1 MKTTPS
7 NRLRQIMQER
17 NLKQVDI
24 LNMSKP
30 FQISLGI
37 KMGKSAL
44 SQYVNGKQ
52 TPDQDRILL
61 LAKTLGEN
69 EAWLLGF
76 DVDRNMHP
84 TADNKLTTDNLTDP
98 ENKHITTIRQLT
110 PERQTKVYKFADE
123 QLDEQK
129 DEDNVIDIVT
139 GRATAAGNPINGD
152 DQDGLA
158 TMERVSVTDIPH
170 GTDEI
175 VTVDGDSME
184 PYYPKYSQIFV
195 HWQDTIED
203 GELAVVHVCD
213 EGVTFKQI
221 YLDDDEKKIILHSLN
236 EKYDDREFDADEIH
250 IIGKVLN

>member
-1 MKTTPS
+1 MFA
-7 NRLRQIMQER
+7 Q
-17 NLKQVDI
+17 NLKY
-24 LNMSKP
+24 LR
-30 FQISLGI
+30 I
-37 KMGKSAL
+37 KH
-44 SQYVNGKQ
+44 
-52 TPDQDRILL
+52 
-61 LAKTLGEN
+61 
-69 EAWLLGF
+69 GF
-76 DVDRNMHP
+76 DQQQFASKIHRSVSTISEWESGKYTP
-84 TADNKLTTDNLTDP
+84 KAGILADIAHIFNVRLDDMMNIDLSKVSDAAPSTKLVELTTS
-98 ENKHITTIRQLT
+98 EESHIHTIRQLT
-110 PERQTKVYKFADE
+110 PDRQTKVYKFATS
-123 QLDEQK
+123 QLDEQNEP
-129 DEDNVIDIVT
+129 DEEDADDDNVIDIIT
-139 GRATAAGNPINGD
+139 GRATAAGSPINGD

-236 EKYDDREFDADEIH
+236 DKYDDREFEADEIH